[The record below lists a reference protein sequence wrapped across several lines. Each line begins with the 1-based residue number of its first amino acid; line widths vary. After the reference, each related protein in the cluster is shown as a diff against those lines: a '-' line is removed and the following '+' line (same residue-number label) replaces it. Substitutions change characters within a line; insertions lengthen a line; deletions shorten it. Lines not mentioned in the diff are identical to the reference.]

1 MGKLFLASNF
11 QDEVGNV
18 EAIWNTFKDIID
30 GWTVVDSG
38 STDGTQDK
46 LRELAG
52 DKLRLIESD
61 MIKVNGY
68 GYARTKLI
76 EYSDGSD
83 WVLIWDGDERMMEND
98 VKKVK
103 FLVDYNPD
111 VDIIFLPRCHYQ
123 KWDMSVVEYGSMDR
137 TGPDW
142 NEAIRINPDW
152 QPRLIK
158 RTLIEGKS
166 KVHYK
171 RRVHEL
177 IQGIDRQI
185 RDIDSP
191 VIRHFGFLKPPERLK
206 MVSDLC
212 QTLWKADQAGEPM
225 QTSYEQAC
233 KENGWKL

>member
-1 MGKLFLASNF
+1 MSKLGLASNF
-11 QDEVGNV
+11 QDEAGNL
-18 EAIWNTFKDIID
+18 EAIWNTFKDIVD
-30 GWTVVDSG
+30 LWTVVDSG
-38 STDGTQDK
+38 SSDGTQQK
-46 LRELAG
+46 LKELAG
-52 DKLRLIESD
+52 DKLNLIESD
-61 MIKVNGY
+61 MIHKNGY
-68 GYARTKLI
+68 GYSRTKLI
-76 EYSDGSD
+76 EYSEGMD
-83 WVLIWDGDERMMEND
+83 WVLIWDGDERMHPND

-111 VDIIFLPRCHYQ
+111 VDIIFLPRAHYQ
-123 KWDMSVVEYGSMDR
+123 KWDESVVEYGSMTV

-142 NEAIRINPDW
+142 NEAIRRNPDW

-158 RTLIEGKS
+158 RTMIEGKS
-166 KVHYK
+166 KVHYQ

-185 RDIDSP
+185 RNIDNP

-225 QTSYEQAC
+225 EVSYEQAC
-233 KENGWKL
+233 KENNWRF